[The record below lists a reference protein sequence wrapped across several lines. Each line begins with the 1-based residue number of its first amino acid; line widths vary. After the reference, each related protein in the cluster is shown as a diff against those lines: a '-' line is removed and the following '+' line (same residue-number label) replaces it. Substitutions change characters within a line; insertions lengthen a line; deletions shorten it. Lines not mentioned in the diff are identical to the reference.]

1 MVGEM
6 RFELI
11 KPVGNAINKWWVEL
25 ESNQPSHKAS
35 DLQSDPLPATEYRP
49 ILIIMTL
56 DINKFEILDHLHF
69 FVCVK

>member
-11 KPVGNAINKWWVEL
+11 KPIGNAINKWWVEL

-49 ILIIMTL
+49 ILTRHKK
-56 DINKFEILDHLHF
+56 NILIAKIQLLLR
-69 FVCVK
+69 